1 MIGLT
6 IGQTLGLNSSN
17 SSSTGKM
24 AIIALL
30 TITILGRASEVIIQG
45 ERMATMTTI
54 MAMLQDFKKSIP
66 LIL

>member
-6 IGQTLGLNSSN
+6 IEQTLGLN

-24 AIIALL
+24 AIIALP